1 MNFFVMRH
9 GDAEKNIGISDSA
22 RTLTKKGFYD
32 LEKLSLSI
40 KKKN

>member
-9 GDAEKNIGISDSA
+9 GDAEKNIEISDRD
-22 RTLTKKGFYD
+22 RTLTKKGFSD
-32 LEKLSLSI
+32 LEKLSLCI